1 MRYLLSFMAAA
12 MLAAPVC
19 AASAYAAEEQ
29 TPAQGG
35 FQGPGAGG
43 GFKGPVGAVQADTVA
58 KAQAAYHKAP
68 VVLTGKIV
76 ERVGGTDDKYIFQD
90 ETGKLM
96 VDIDHKVFAGRDIGP
111 QTKVRL
117 FGKVKKSA
125 KKPLRVDVR
134 VLQLLPQ

>member
-1 MRYLLSFMAAA
+1 MQRKSRRRRKAVFRGRARAAA
-12 MLAAPVC
+12 SRARW
-19 AASAYAAEEQ
+19 
-29 TPAQGG
+29 AQCR
-35 FQGPGAGG
+35 PIPWLRR
-43 GFKGPVGAVQADTVA
+43 KPP
-58 KAQAAYHKAP
+58 YHKAP